1 MAEIGSFAL
10 LSALALSVYCFLA
23 GLLALVLP
31 RFQTVWLGKITWRT
45 AVAGFA
51 LVLLAGFLFIISAF
65 VFHNNNPYLSLTY
78 QCTLV
83 LALALCACSFA
94 IWVIALLRSRQADAR
109 LGETARRAGI
119 ATFALVF
126 LAALVL
132 VICAFSD
139 DFSIAY
145 IFHHSN
151 RDLPIP
157 YKFAVLWSGQE
168 GSLLFWSLL
177 LGAYGLVLRL
187 RHKTDVRLFA
197 HASVIIAAVQIFF
210 LLLLNFAA
218 HPFAI
223 MQGALPADGN
233 GLNPLLQY
241 PEMVIHPPMLY
252 LGYVGFTVPFAF
264 ALGALIMKYPGEKWI
279 HITRR
284 WTMVTWGF
292 LTCGVFLGAHW
303 AYSVLGWG
311 GYWGW
316 DPVENASFMP
326 WLTGTAFLHS
336 VMMQEKRGML
346 KTWNM
351 WLIFTTF
358 GLSIFG
364 TFLTRSGVVSSVHAF
379 AQSSIGTWFVV
390 FLIVIFA
397 VCLVFYIL
405 NRSELRSEHK
415 LESLVSRESSFLF
428 NNLLFVIAC
437 FTVLWGTLFPILSEW
452 VQNHKITV
460 GPPFFNRVMIPLAL
474 LILLL
479 TAVGPLLAW
488 RKTSLASLKR
498 NFLWPS
504 LGALATGVVLVALGF
519 RPWKDISYLYSL
531 VTIMLSV
538 LVALTVIS
546 EFVRGGRV
554 IAQKTGQGLFA
565 SMVHLTHR
573 NTRRYGGYIVHF
585 GVIVIMIGFAGA
597 AFNQDKEQEMG
608 FGDKM
613 AIGPYTLVCQSYTQ
627 EDKPNYGSEWAIINV
642 FKGDKQITTLYPER
656 RFYKA
661 SQQTS
666 TMPSVHSTMKE
677 DLYLVY
683 EGQNNDTGRP
693 IIKAHLNPLVM
704 WIWVGV
710 WIMIMGTIVALIPN
724 AVPVRV
730 TAPAR
735 VQVAPV
741 SVGD

>member
-1 MAEIGSFAL
+1 MSQIGSFAL
-10 LSALALSVYCFLA
+10 LLALALSGYCFLA
-23 GLLALVLP
+23 GLVALVREGPVAP
-31 RFQTVWLGKITWRT
+31 R
-45 AVAGFA
+45 
-51 LVLLAGFLFIISAF
+51 LA
-65 VFHNNNPYLSLTY
+65 
-78 QCTLV
+78 
-83 LALALCACSFA
+83 
-94 IWVIALLRSRQADAR
+94 
-109 LGETARRAGI
+109 ETARRAGI
-119 ATFALVF
+119 ATFAVVL
-126 LAALVL
+126 LAAVVL
-132 VICAFSD
+132 VVAAFQN

-151 RDLPIP
+151 RDLPAP
-157 YKFAVLWSGQE
+157 YKFATLWSGQE

-177 LGAYGLVLRL
+177 LAAYGLVLRL
-187 RHKTDVRLFA
+187 RYKTDPRLFA
-197 HASVIIAAVQIFF
+197 YASVVIAAVQVFF

-223 MQGALPADGN
+223 MQGSLPADGN

-264 ALGALIMKYPGEKWI
+264 ALAALAMRYPGEKWI

-292 LTCGVFLGAHW
+292 LTCGIFLGAHW

-316 DPVENASFMP
+316 DPVENASLMP

-379 AQSSIGTWFVV
+379 AQSSIGDWFVG
-390 FLIVIFA
+390 FLALIFA
-397 VCLVFYIL
+397 TCVYFYVR
-405 NRSELRSEHK
+405 NHSHLRSEHK

-428 NNLLFVIAC
+428 NNLLLLVAC
-437 FTVLWGTLFPILSEW
+437 FTVLWGTLFPVLSEW
-452 VQNHKITV
+452 VQGNKVTV
-460 GPPFFNRVMIPLAL
+460 GPPFFNRVNIPVAL
-474 LILLL
+474 LLLLL

-488 RKTSLASLKR
+488 RKTSVESLQR
-498 NFLWPS
+498 NFLWPTI
-504 LGALATGVVLVALGF
+504 GALGTGVVLVILGMQ
-519 RPWKDISYLYSL
+519 PWKDASYFYSL
-531 VTIMLSV
+531 MTIMLSV

-554 IAQKTGQGLFA
+554 IARHSGEGLLA
-565 SMVHLTHR
+565 SMVHLAHR

-613 AIGPYTLVCQSYTQ
+613 TIGPYTLVCQSYTQ
-627 EDKPNYGSEWAIINV
+627 DDNPNYGSEWAVLNV
-642 FKGDKQITTLYPER
+642 FKGGKQIATLNPER

-666 TMPSVHSTMKE
+666 TIVANRSTPLE

-683 EGQNNDTGRP
+683 EGQNQDTGRP

-710 WIMIMGTIVALIPN
+710 WIMIAGTVVAMIPN
-724 AVPVRV
+724 AAPVRV
-730 TAPAR
+730 PAPAR
-735 VQVAPV
+735 IQAVPAGA
-741 SVGD
+741 GD

>member
-1 MAEIGSFAL
+1 MSQIGSFAL
-10 LSALALSVYCFLA
+10 LLALALSAYSFLG
-23 GLLALVLP
+23 GLVALV
-31 RFQTVWLGKITWRT
+31 REQDT
-45 AVAGFA
+45 
-51 LVLLAGFLFIISAF
+51 S
-65 VFHNNNPYLSLTY
+65 S
-78 QCTLV
+78 
-83 LALALCACSFA
+83 
-94 IWVIALLRSRQADAR
+94 AR
-109 LGETARRAGI
+109 LSETARRAGV
-119 ATFALVF
+119 ATFAVVF
-126 LAALVL
+126 LAAVVL
-132 VICAFSD
+132 VVAAFQN

-151 RDLPIP
+151 RDLPAP
-157 YKFAVLWSGQE
+157 YKFATLWSGQE

-177 LGAYGLVLRL
+177 LSAYGLVLRL
-187 RHKTDVRLFA
+187 RYKTDVRLFA
-197 HASVIIAAVQIFF
+197 YASVIIAAVQVFF

-218 HPFAI
+218 NPFGV
-223 MQGALPADGN
+223 MQGSLPADGS

-264 ALGALIMKYPGEKWI
+264 ALSALIMRYPGEKWI

-292 LTCGVFLGAHW
+292 LTCGIFLGAHW

-316 DPVENASFMP
+316 DPVENASLMP

-351 WLIFTTF
+351 WLIFATF

-379 AQSSIGTWFVV
+379 AQSSIGDWFVA
-390 FLIVIFA
+390 FLALIFA
-397 VCLVFYIL
+397 TCVFFYVK
-405 NRSELRSEHK
+405 NRSHLQTEHK

-428 NNLLFVIAC
+428 NNLLLLVAC
-437 FTVLWGTLFPILSEW
+437 FTVLWGTLFPVLSEW
-452 VQNHKITV
+452 VQGNKVTV
-460 GPPFFNRVMIPLAL
+460 GPPFFNRVNIPVAL
-474 LILLL
+474 LLLLL
-479 TAVGPLLAW
+479 TALGPLLAW
-488 RKTSLASLKR
+488 RRTSLESLKR
-498 NFLWPS
+498 NFRWPAI
-504 LGALATGVVLVALGF
+504 GAVGVGLLLVVMGM
-519 RPWKDISYLYSL
+519 RPWRDASYFYSL
-531 VTIMLSV
+531 MTIMLSV

-554 IAQKTGQGLFA
+554 IGRHTGQNLFA
-565 SMVHLTHR
+565 SIVHLAHR

-585 GVIVIMIGFAGA
+585 GVIVIMIGFAGS
-597 AFNQDKEQEMG
+597 AFNQDKEMEMG

-613 AIGPYTLVCQSYTQ
+613 TIGPYTLVCRSYTQ
-627 EDKPNYGSEWAIINV
+627 DDNPNYGSEWAVMDV
-642 FKGDKQITTLYPER
+642 FKGGKQIDTLYPER

-666 TMPSVHSTMKE
+666 TMPRVRSTIKE

-683 EGQNNDTGRP
+683 EGLNQDTGRP
-693 IIKAHLNPLVM
+693 ILKVHLNPLVG

-710 WIMIMGTIVALIPN
+710 WIMIVGTVVALIPN

-730 TAPAR
+730 VAPAR
-735 VQVAPV
+735 MHAEPV
-741 SVGD
+741 GAGD

>member
-1 MAEIGSFAL
+1 MSEIGSFAL
-10 LSALALSVYCFLA
+10 L
-23 GLLALVLP
+23 
-31 RFQTVWLGKITWRT
+31 
-45 AVAGFA
+45 
-51 LVLLAGFLFIISAF
+51 
-65 VFHNNNPYLSLTY
+65 
-78 QCTLV
+78 
-83 LALALCACSFA
+83 LALALCAYSFLA
-94 IWVIALLRSRQADAR
+94 GLTALVRERHSSSAR
-109 LGETARRAGI
+109 LSETARRAGV
-119 ATFALVF
+119 AAFAVIL
-126 LAALVL
+126 LAAVVL
-132 VICAFSD
+132 VVAAFQN

-151 RDLPIP
+151 RDLPGP
-157 YKFAVLWSGQE
+157 YKFATLWSGQE

-177 LGAYGLVLRL
+177 LSAYGLVLRL
-187 RHKTDVRLFA
+187 RYRTDVRLFA
-197 HASVIIAAVQIFF
+197 WASVIIAAVQIFF

-218 HPFAI
+218 NPFGV
-223 MQGALPADGN
+223 MQGSLPADGT

-264 ALGALIMKYPGEKWI
+264 ALSALIMRYPGEKWI
-279 HITRR
+279 QITRR

-292 LTCGVFLGAHW
+292 LTCGIFLGAHW

-316 DPVENASFMP
+316 DPVENASLMP

-351 WLIFTTF
+351 WLIFATF

-379 AQSSIGTWFVV
+379 AQSSIGDWFVA
-390 FLIVIFA
+390 FLAVIFA
-397 VCLVFYIL
+397 TCVFFYL
-405 NRSELRSEHK
+405 KNRSHLRSEHK

-428 NNLLFVIAC
+428 NNLLLLVAC
-437 FTVLWGTLFPILSEW
+437 FTVLWGTLFPVLSEW
-452 VQNHKITV
+452 VQGNKVTV
-460 GPPFFNRVMIPLAL
+460 GPPFFNRVNIPVAL
-474 LILLL
+474 LLLLL

-488 RKTSLASLKR
+488 RRTSVESLKR
-498 NFLWPS
+498 NFFLPAV
-504 LGALATGVVLVALGF
+504 GALGSGLLLVALGM
-519 RPWKDISYLYSL
+519 RPWHDASYFYSL
-531 VTIMLSV
+531 MTIMLSV

-554 IAQKTGQGLFA
+554 IARHTGQNLFA
-565 SMVHLTHR
+565 SMVHLAHR

-585 GVIVIMIGFAGA
+585 GVIVIMIGFAGS

-613 AIGPYTLVCQSYTQ
+613 TIGPYTLVCRSYTQ
-627 EDKPNYGSEWAIINV
+627 DDNPNYGSEWAVMDV
-642 FKGDKQITTLYPER
+642 FKGGKQIDTLYPER

-666 TMPSVHSTMKE
+666 TMPRVRSTIKE

-683 EGQNNDTGRP
+683 EGLNQDTGRP
-693 IIKAHLNPLVM
+693 ILKAHLNPLVG

-710 WIMIMGTIVALIPN
+710 WIMLVGTVVALIPN

-735 VQVAPV
+735 MHAAPV
-741 SVGD
+741 GAGD

>member
-1 MAEIGSFAL
+1 MAQIGSFAL
-10 LSALALSVYCFLA
+10 LLALTLSAYSFLA
-23 GLLALVLP
+23 GLLAL
-31 RFQTVWLGKITWRT
+31 
-45 AVAGFA
+45 
-51 LVLLAGFLFIISAF
+51 AF
-65 VFHNNNPYLSLTY
+65 PGQGQGSE
-78 QCTLV
+78 
-83 LALALCACSFA
+83 
-94 IWVIALLRSRQADAR
+94 R

-119 ATFALVF
+119 ATFTLVF

-132 VICAFSD
+132 VISAFSD

-151 RDLPIP
+151 RDLPAP

-187 RHKTDVRLFA
+187 RHRTDSRLFA
-197 HASVIIAAVQIFF
+197 HASVIIAAVQVFF
-210 LLLLNFAA
+210 LLLLVFAA
-218 HPFAI
+218 KPFAM
-223 MQGALPADGN
+223 MQGSLPEDGN

-292 LTCGVFLGAHW
+292 LTCGIFLGAHW

-316 DPVENASFMP
+316 DPVENASLMP
-326 WLTGTAFLHS
+326 WLVGTAFLHS

-346 KTWNM
+346 KVWNM
-351 WLIFTTF
+351 WLIFATF

-379 AQSSIGTWFVV
+379 AQSSIGTWFMA
-390 FLIVIFA
+390 FLIIIFA
-397 VCLVFYIL
+397 ICLAFYVM
-405 NRSELRSEHK
+405 NHRHLRSEHK

-428 NNLLFVIAC
+428 NNLLLLIAC
-437 FTVLWGTLFPILSEW
+437 FTVLWGTLFPVLSEW
-452 VQNHKITV
+452 VQGHKITV
-460 GPPFFNRVMIPLAL
+460 LAPFFNLVMIPIAL
-474 LILLL
+474 LLLAL

-488 RKTSLASLKR
+488 RKTSLESLKR
-498 NFLWPS
+498 NFLWPA
-504 LGALATGVVLVALGF
+504 LGALATGVLLVALGF
-519 RPWKDISYLYSL
+519 RPWKDISYLFSL
-531 VTIMLSV
+531 MTIMLSV

-554 IAQKTGQGLFA
+554 ISRHTGDNLLA
-565 SMVHLTHR
+565 SMAQLTHR

-585 GVIVIMIGFAGA
+585 GVIVVMIGFAGT
-597 AFNQDKEQEMG
+597 AFNQDKEKEMG
-608 FGDKM
+608 YGDKM
-613 AIGPYTLVCQSYTQ
+613 TIGPYTLVCQSFTQ

-642 FKGDKQITTLYPER
+642 FRGGKQIGTLYPER
-656 RFYKA
+656 RFFKA
-661 SQQTS
+661 SQQMS
-666 TMPSVHSTMKE
+666 TMPSIHSTLRE

-710 WIMIMGTIVALIPN
+710 LIMIAGTIVALIPN

-730 TAPAR
+730 AAPAR
-735 VQVAPV
+735 IQTAAV